1 MLIRRKLLSAARCF
15 AAGIDVG
22 PREAR
27 IVVVSR
33 KRRANRPVRIEWA
46 GAAPVPV
53 GAMSGAHI
61 VDRAAVAAALSSL
74 CARWPRRCAMRGV
87 ACSMGIPGGGAVV
100 SSAVTAAAAPLGERM
115 AAASCVDERGLHA
128 FEEAGRTCWPAPGAR
143 MPAGSHA
150 HWAARVEAAAAA
162 GIALAGVEEEP
173 RAALRALAYVA
184 EQAHGADERCV
195 AMWVGHGGVH
205 AWRVADGVVEAAIR
219 FPGGEHPDLE
229 SALRLVAGA
238 HGLDRALVA
247 GDVGLLERIGL
258 SLADVGERL
267 GCHAVAFDCAPFC
280 CRRAGIAE
288 LTGGRHAATYAVAF
302 GLALRGVT
310 E

>member
-1 MLIRRKLLSAARCF
+1 MLIRRKLLSAVRCF

-27 IVVVSR
+27 LVIVSR

-46 GAAPVPV
+46 GAAPVAA

-61 VDRAAVAAALSSL
+61 VDRAAVTAALSSL
-74 CARWPRRCAMRGV
+74 CARWPRRCVMRGV
-87 ACSMGIPGGGAVV
+87 VCSMAIPGGGAVV
-100 SSAVTAAAAPLGERM
+100 SSSVTAAVAPLDEQS
-115 AAASCVDERGLHA
+115 AAASCIDERWHA
-128 FEEAGRTCWPAPGAR
+128 FEEAGRASAPEHGAR
-143 MPAGSHA
+143 MPPASHA

-162 GIALAGVEEEP
+162 GIALAGMEEEP
-173 RAALRALAYVA
+173 RAALRALAYFA
-184 EQAHGADERCV
+184 EHVHRADERCV
-195 AMWVGHGGVH
+195 AIWVGYGGVH
-205 AWRVADGVVEAAIR
+205 AWRVADGAVEAAIR

-247 GDVGLLERIGL
+247 GDVGLLEHIGL
-258 SLADVGERL
+258 SLADIGERL
-267 GCHAVAFDCAPFC
+267 GCHAVEFDCAPFC
-280 CRRAGIAE
+280 CRRAVLAE
-288 LTGGRHAATYAVAF
+288 FTGGRHAAAYAVAF
-302 GLALRGVT
+302 GLALRGVA